1 MLAALVATG
10 AAAYAVR
17 LLKNRDASLPSLLPA
32 FHFVVLAVLFALVP
46 WLDVGSWTGY
56 ASYGRPIDA
65 TRFAVLAFTNAYFV
79 VLAIAGIVSGIA
91 KKDSFTVNLALAAVT
106 VFVFAKYFDWFF
118 DMMDRAL
125 FFIF

>member
-1 MLAALVATG
+1 M
-10 AAAYAVR
+10 
-17 LLKNRDASLPSLLPA
+17 PSLLPA
-32 FHFVVLAVLFALVP
+32 FHFAALAAVFALVP
-46 WLDVGSWTGY
+46 WLDVGSWSGY
-56 ASYGRPIDA
+56 SSYDRPIDA

-79 VLAIAGIVSGIA
+79 ALAIAGIASGIA
-91 KKDSFTVNLALAAVT
+91 KKDSFTVNLSLAAVT